1 MSELATEVIMT
12 LRNRTNKYG
21 FLAISSLFLS
31 LSCFAQTGKDTLSV
45 REETLDEVV
54 VTGYVNKPKE
64 IYTGSVFTIDSKT
77 LKSQVNTNLLELIKN
92 NVPGFELTPNNNFGA
107 DP

>member
-21 FLAISSLFLS
+21 FLAISSLFLN

-45 REETLDEVV
+45 REETLDEVI

-64 IYTGSVFTIDSKT
+64 MNILLSISDYA
-77 LKSQVNTNLLELIKN
+77 LRRSQVFALLCIRDRIAWNRCRNMKMLWSD
-92 NVPGFELTPNNNFGA
+92 V
-107 DP
+107 